1 MNYKLLFLLGFVL
14 FGVAF
19 TVPEKVAKKADKVI
33 GKFYD
38 VELFY
43 KEMVPISE
51 ADNVATVAE
60 FGNENLFK
68 IMRADEFLG
77 YGYIGNAPS
86 KTASFDYLVLF
97 DENFIISKSKVLIY
111 REEYGGEIGSKR
123 WLRQFE
129 GNTVSSPEFKYNEN
143 IIPISGATISV
154 QSMTRAM
161 NELLQSLGTL
171 QERNSL

>member
-1 MNYKLLFLLGFVL
+1 MKSKLLFLLSIAIVG
-14 FGVAF
+14 ASF

-43 KEMVPISE
+43 KEIAAISE
-51 ADNVATVAE
+51 GDNAATVAE
-60 FGNENLFK
+60 FGSENLFK

-86 KTASFDYLVLF
+86 KTATFDYLVLF
-97 DENFIISKSKVLIY
+97 DENFVITKSKVLIY

-161 NELLQSLGTL
+161 NELLQSIRTL
-171 QERNSL
+171 QERKAL